1 MGITSATVRASA
13 TDADKI
19 KLPTALD
26 EPLLIGAAPAIWGL
40 EAETSVRVMPTFLDG
55 VVNAPAPLGSLRD
68 KSYRSGRKW
77 PCGDHTPL
85 LGLDRLSAKRLRGT
99 TP

>member
-19 KLPTALD
+19 KLPSVPD

-40 EAETSVRVMPTFLDG
+40 RAKTSVRVMPTSLDG
-55 VVNAPAPLGSLRD
+55 VVNAPAPLRSLRD
-68 KSYRSGRKW
+68 SVVQSG
-77 PCGDHTPL
+77 
-85 LGLDRLSAKRLRGT
+85 
-99 TP
+99 

>member
-1 MGITSATVRASA
+1 VGITSAAVRASA

-19 KLPTALD
+19 KLPSALD

-40 EAETSVRVMPTFLDG
+40 QAETSVRVMPTSLDG
-55 VVNAPAPLGSLRD
+55 VANAPAPLRSLRD
-68 KSYRSGRKW
+68 SAIKSGRKW
-77 PCGDHTPL
+77 PCGDCTPL